1 MKIHISYMT
10 FDGILA
16 ISQSLWQA
24 SLFFFFKFYFSCLNV
39 LPACKHV
46 CCMNALCSTEEGVRS
61 LRAGVT
67 DDCEMSDMGL

>member
-1 MKIHISYMT
+1 M
-10 FDGILA
+10 
-16 ISQSLWQA
+16 A
-24 SLFFFFKFYFSCLNV
+24 SKSFFFFFKFYFSCLNV

-46 CCMNALCSTEEGVRS
+46 CCMNALCSTEEEVRS